1 MWANKEKRSHL
12 RQNLTT
18 KVTEQATESKQQP
31 NIFDLTYQ
39 FLLGFM
45 KFSANVG
52 PDSSPHRTRS

>member
-39 FLLGFM
+39 FLLGFVEYSM
-45 KFSANVG
+45 TDGDEK
-52 PDSSPHRTRS
+52 